1 MRNLKRVLS
10 LGMTA
15 AMITGLMVVGTSA
28 AGYSDVSTEDNVE
41 AIEVLQS
48 VGVMV
53 GDENGDFN
61 PDQLVTRNEMAVVMS
76 NLMEYNVATYSGT
89 SPFTDVPSWAE
100 PYVAACW
107 TNGITA
113 GTSATTYGGDQS
125 VTTAQAALMLMKALG
140 YFQYDS
146 DFNGDWKLATITQ
159 GNKISLFKDVDS
171 GVRDAMTRNDV
182 AQLVLNTLEAG
193 MVEANKSGQDITV
206 GDITIT
212 NSVEYEYVT
221 SQESYARAIDTLQG
235 ASATSISTKGYIVE
249 LGEKL
254 YDGDLRRN
262 ENTRDAYGRPGT
274 QWVYNLDEV
283 GTYADAP
290 LATYTNK
297 VTKGDLYSLVTKA
310 RLDDIE
316 RKGGPVY
323 TDGTLD
329 HYEYTFAVY
338 ADGVSVLTDEVTEDN
353 NTETVTVNRVYG
365 QDFEDVRNTY
375 FLSNSSAAAGEKDTN
390 AVSGKGVQT
399 EVYLDDDGN
408 LTLVYVNTY
417 LMQATADYNESKDTL
432 SVDLITEPADF
443 YGNVS
448 IRNGAQLNGDDFDI
462 ADYAEDDY
470 ILYTVSGNEIEDIY
484 PAQVVTGE
492 VTAYSLENS
501 VTLDGTKYDYAAK
514 VEGDKDADEGSV
526 ATEYRVGDTAAVVV
540 DQSGYVLYVDSA
552 AISLGN
558 YLYITD
564 AVKASGLGNDVIATA
579 YFTDGTKA
587 EITLGDYYSYD
598 SSTEKYTKDNSVYT
612 GLPTTAGGDLA
623 GWYSYSINSSDEY
636 NIRESKSDESITV
649 KYSSAE
655 NASNLLVE
663 GEEVVFASGEG
674 KDALGNSDTILIVDD
689 GDDVTVYT
697 GISNFPDIEV
707 KEAKE
712 GVASGTIN
720 YMMEKDDSSKTYV
733 AVAFVDASSENIEVD
748 DNTTDTLLYVLDEDS
763 NYVDN
768 EDNET
773 VYVYNAILDGQLT
786 TIEAKDEANEY
797 TMYTKVSIDS
807 DGYYEFD
814 TAFEQ
819 ESGGEY
825 HDGDLVYS
833 TNADASVSVSGG
845 SMIVRGIVDGENK
858 TERFIITD
866 DTQINVVLYPNS
878 DYTRDL
884 GDIMTDED
892 ADWESYVGLT
902 GRRLDSM
909 LGDYALEGSY
919 YVVTNDDDNMIAEYV
934 YIVVEGAVEVAD

>member
-146 DFNGDWKLATITQ
+146 DFNGDWQLATITQ
-159 GNKISLFKDVDS
+159 GNRISLFKNVES
-171 GVRDAMTRNDV
+171 NVRDAMTRNDV
-182 AQLVLNTLEAG
+182 ARLVLNTLESG
-193 MVEANKSGQDITV
+193 MVEPNKTGQDITI

-212 NSVEYEYVT
+212 NGVEYQYVT
-221 SQESYARAIDTLQG
+221 STESYAKAIDDAEPQNT
-235 ASATSISTKGYIVE
+235 ATSISTNGCIVE

-254 YDGDLRRN
+254 YDGDLRRT
-262 ENTRDAYGRPGT
+262 EDTTDAYGRPGT
-274 QWVYNLDEV
+274 RWVYNLNEV
-283 GTYADAP
+283 GTYSDAP

-297 VTKGDLYSLVTKA
+297 VTKGDLYSLVSKA
-310 RLDDIE
+310 RLDDIASNPAGE
-316 RKGGPVY
+316 NGSS
-323 TDGTLD
+323 D
-329 HYEYTFAVY
+329 EYTFMVY
-338 ADGVSVLTDEVTEDN
+338 ADGEPVHGE
-353 NTETVTVNRVYG
+353 NRLRG
-365 QDFEDVRNTY
+365 KAFNDVRNTY

-587 EITLGDYYSYD
+587 EITLGDYYRYN
-598 SSTEKYTKDNSVYT
+598 SSTEEYTKDNSVYT
-612 GLPTTAGGDLA
+612 DLPTTAKGDLA

-636 NIRESKSDESITV
+636 NIRESKSDDSITV
-649 KYSSAE
+649 EYSSAV

-663 GEEVVFASGEG
+663 GEKVVFA
-674 KDALGNSDTILIVDD
+674 KDNNNSALGNSDTILIVDD

-786 TIEAKDEANEY
+786 TIEAKDKAHKY
-797 TMYTKVSIDS
+797 TLYTKVSIDS

-825 HDGDLVYS
+825 HDGKLVYS

-845 SMIVRGIVDGENK
+845 SMIVRGEK
-858 TERFIITD
+858 ETERFIITD

-934 YIVVEGAVEVAD
+934 YIVVKGAVEVAD

>member
-338 ADGVSVLTDEVTEDN
+338 ADGVSALTDEVTEDN

-375 FLSNSSAAAGEKDTN
+375 FLSNSSAAAGKKDTN

-587 EITLGDYYSYD
+587 EITLGDYYRYN
-598 SSTEKYTKDNSVYT
+598 SSTEEYTKDNSVYT
-612 GLPTTAGGDLA
+612 DLPTTAKGDLA

-636 NIRESKSDESITV
+636 NIRESKSDDSITV
-649 KYSSAE
+649 EYSSAV

-663 GEEVVFASGEG
+663 GEKVVFA
-674 KDALGNSDTILIVDD
+674 KDNNNSALGNSDTILIVDD

-786 TIEAKDEANEY
+786 TIEAKDKAHKY
-797 TMYTKVSIDS
+797 TLYTKVSIDS

-825 HDGDLVYS
+825 HDGKLVYS

-845 SMIVRGIVDGENK
+845 SMIVRGEK
-858 TERFIITD
+858 ETERFIITD

-934 YIVVEGAVEVAD
+934 YIVVKGAVEVAD

>member
-338 ADGVSVLTDEVTEDN
+338 ADGVSALTDEVTEDN

-375 FLSNSSAAAGEKDTN
+375 FLSNSSAAAGKKDTN

-443 YGNVS
+443 SGNVS

-462 ADYAEDDY
+462 TDYAEDDY

-587 EITLGDYYSYD
+587 EITLGDYYRYN

-649 KYSSAE
+649 KYSSEE

-786 TIEAKDEANEY
+786 TIEAKDEADKY
-797 TMYTKVSIDS
+797 TLYTKVSIDS

-825 HDGDLVYS
+825 HDGKLVYS

-845 SMIVRGIVDGENK
+845 SMIVRGENG

-909 LGDYALEGSY
+909 LGDYALEGRY

>member
-146 DFNGDWKLATITQ
+146 DFNGDWQLATITQ
-159 GNKISLFKDVDS
+159 GNKISLFHDVDS

-182 AQLVLNTLEAG
+182 AQLVLNTLESG

-221 SQESYARAIDTLQG
+221 SQESYARAIDTLRG
-235 ASATSISTKGYIVE
+235 ASATSISTQGYIVE

-310 RLDDIE
+310 RLDDISANGSGKE
-316 RKGGPVY
+316 EITP
-323 TDGTLD
+323 D
-329 HYEYTFAVY
+329 EYTFTVY
-338 ADGVSVLTDEVTEDN
+338 ADGDDVVPTTWGDKFD
-353 NTETVTVNRVYG
+353 
-365 QDFEDVRNTY
+365 DVRNTY

-417 LMQATADYNESKDTL
+417 LMQATADYNENKDTL

-526 ATEYRVGDTAAVVV
+526 ATEYRVGYTAAVVV
-540 DQSGYVLYVDSA
+540 DQSG
-552 AISLGN
+552 
-558 YLYITD
+558 
-564 AVKASGLGNDVIATA
+564 
-579 YFTDGTKA
+579 
-587 EITLGDYYSYD
+587 
-598 SSTEKYTKDNSVYT
+598 
-612 GLPTTAGGDLA
+612 
-623 GWYSYSINSSDEY
+623 
-636 NIRESKSDESITV
+636 
-649 KYSSAE
+649 
-655 NASNLLVE
+655 
-663 GEEVVFASGEG
+663 
-674 KDALGNSDTILIVDD
+674 
-689 GDDVTVYT
+689 
-697 GISNFPDIEV
+697 
-707 KEAKE
+707 
-712 GVASGTIN
+712 
-720 YMMEKDDSSKTYV
+720 
-733 AVAFVDASSENIEVD
+733 
-748 DNTTDTLLYVLDEDS
+748 
-763 NYVDN
+763 
-768 EDNET
+768 
-773 VYVYNAILDGQLT
+773 
-786 TIEAKDEANEY
+786 
-797 TMYTKVSIDS
+797 
-807 DGYYEFD
+807 
-814 TAFEQ
+814 
-819 ESGGEY
+819 
-825 HDGDLVYS
+825 
-833 TNADASVSVSGG
+833 
-845 SMIVRGIVDGENK
+845 
-858 TERFIITD
+858 
-866 DTQINVVLYPNS
+866 
-878 DYTRDL
+878 
-884 GDIMTDED
+884 
-892 ADWESYVGLT
+892 
-902 GRRLDSM
+902 
-909 LGDYALEGSY
+909 
-919 YVVTNDDDNMIAEYV
+919 
-934 YIVVEGAVEVAD
+934 

>member
-76 NLMEYNVATYSGT
+76 NLMEYNVATYAGT

-113 GTSATTYGGDQS
+113 GTSATTYGGDAS

-140 YFQYDS
+140 YFQYNS
-146 DFNGDWKLATITQ
+146 DFNGDWQLATVSQ
-159 GNKISLFKDVDS
+159 GNKINLFHDVDS

-182 AQLVLNTLEAG
+182 AQLVLNTLESG

-235 ASATSISTKGYIVE
+235 VSATSISTQGYIVE

-297 VTKGDLYSLVTKA
+297 VTKGDLYSLVTKS
-310 RLDDIE
+310 RLDDID
-316 RKGGPVY
+316 RKGGAIKDNAGHV
-323 TDGTLD
+323 D
-329 HYEYTFAVY
+329 HYEYTFTVY
-338 ADGVSVLTDEVTEDN
+338 ADGKIVEVDGKELDHIG
-353 NTETVTVNRVYG
+353 EGEFDDIR
-365 QDFEDVRNTY
+365 DTY
-375 FLSNSSAAAGEKDTN
+375 FVSNSSAAAGKKDTN

-514 VEGDKDADEGSV
+514 VEGTKADGNVAGTGSV
-526 ATEYRVGDTAAVVV
+526 ATEYRVGDNAAVVL
-540 DQSGYVLYVDSA
+540 DQAGYILYVDSA

-558 YLYITD
+558 YLYINN
-564 AVKASGLGNDVIATA
+564 AALASGLGNDVIATA

-587 EITLGDYYSYD
+587 EITLGDYYELNDDGKYD
-598 SSTEKYTKDNSVYT
+598 KDNSNYDKLETT
-612 GLPTTAGGDLA
+612 GSTEIN
-623 GWYSYSINSSDEY
+623 GWYSYSVNSKDEY
-636 NIRESKSDESITV
+636 NIREAKSNEKIKVNSG
-649 KYSSAE
+649 
-655 NASNLLVE
+655 LLVE
-663 GEEVVFASGEG
+663 GEEVVFA
-674 KDALGNSDTILIVDD
+674 KDNNNSALGNSDTILIVDD

-707 KEAKE
+707 KKGE
-712 GVASGTIN
+712 GTIN

-733 AVAFVDASSENIEVD
+733 AVAFVDASSEGIEVD
-748 DNTTDTLLYVLDEDS
+748 DNTTDTLLYVLDEDDH
-763 NYVDN
+763 YVDN

-786 TIEAKDEANEY
+786 TIEAKDEANEF
-797 TMYTKVSIDS
+797 TLYTKVRVDS
-807 DGYYEFD
+807 DGYYEFVTSFEGKD
-814 TAFEQ
+814 TDEN
-819 ESGGEY
+819 GDVITTNEY
-825 HDGDLVYS
+825 YYDSLEVYEAS
-833 TNADASVSVSGG
+833 KDASISVSGG
-845 SMIVRGIVDGENK
+845 SMIINGENG

-909 LGDYALEGSY
+909 LGDYTLEGTY

-934 YIVVEGAVEVAD
+934 YIVVKGAVEVAD

>member
-146 DFNGDWKLATITQ
+146 DFNGDWQLATITQ
-159 GNKISLFKDVDS
+159 GNRISLFKNVES
-171 GVRDAMTRNDV
+171 NVRDAMTRNDV

-338 ADGVSVLTDEVTEDN
+338 ADGVSALTDEVTEDN

-587 EITLGDYYSYD
+587 EITLGDYYRYN

-636 NIRESKSDESITV
+636 NIRESKSDKSITV
-649 KYSSAE
+649 EYSSAE
-655 NASNLLVE
+655 KASNLLVE

-707 KEAKE
+707 KSGK
-712 GVASGTIN
+712 GTIN

-733 AVAFVDASSENIEVD
+733 AVAFVNASGKNIEVD

-786 TIEAKDEANEY
+786 TIEAKDKADEY
-797 TMYTKVSIDS
+797 ALYTKVSIDS

-825 HDGDLVYS
+825 HDGKLVYS

-909 LGDYALEGSY
+909 LGDYALEGRY